1 MDYGALP
8 PEINSGRMYAGA
20 GSGPMLAAATAW
32 DGSAAELNSA
42 AASYRSVVSGLT
54 GGPWLGPT
62 SMSMAAAAAP
72 YLAWM
77 STTAEQANQA
87 ANQARSAAAAYEA
100 AFAATVPP
108 AVIAEN
114 RALLM
119 SLVATNILGQ
129 NTPAIAATE
138 AHYAE
143 MWAQDATAMY
153 GYAGASAAASTFS
166 PFTVRRV
173 ASDAMGLHPR
183 RR

>member
-1 MDYGALP
+1 MGASARSETREESRPATGPKSRKAAASNEEEIAMDFGALP
-8 PEINSGRMYAGA
+8 PEVNSGRMYAGSGA
-20 GSGPMLAAATAW
+20 GPMLAAAAAW
-32 DGSAAELNSA
+32 DGSATEFNS
-42 AASYRSVVSGLT
+42 
-54 GGPWLGPT
+54 
-62 SMSMAAAAAP
+62 
-72 YLAWM
+72 
-77 STTAEQANQA
+77 
-87 ANQARSAAAAYEA
+87 AAAYEA
-100 AFAATVPP
+100 AFAATVAPP
-108 AVIAEN
+108 VIAEN